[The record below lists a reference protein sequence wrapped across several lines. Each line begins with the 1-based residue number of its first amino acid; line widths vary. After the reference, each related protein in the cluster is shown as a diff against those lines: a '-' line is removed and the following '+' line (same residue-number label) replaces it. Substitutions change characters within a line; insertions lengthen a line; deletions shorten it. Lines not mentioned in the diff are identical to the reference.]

1 MNDLAEMREVIDDLH
16 GAHQLY
22 EQVLAGH
29 RRVWATTTPDT
40 QDSMYLLAQVR
51 RELERL

>member
-22 EQVLAGH
+22 EQVLAGR
-29 RRVWATTTPDT
+29 RRVLGDDHPDT
-40 QDSMYLLAQVR
+40 LDSMYLLAQVR